1 MDKPK
6 SKLKFRGTVLVPDY
20 EIYQLLSNIS
30 RELIC
35 LHTEDGTYSFVSP
48 SSEKIIGYLPS
59 ELVGKNAY
67 DFFHPEDRKTIRE
80 KSHRPILNGE
90 KDNLTEYRFLHKNG
104 SYIWL
109 QTLSQVVKNNE
120 NQSIKIHTSSRDVS
134 SQVELREQLIQKER
148 LLRESN
154 QLAKVGGWEIELTTM
169 KAMWSDMIFQI
180 HEIEPPVIPPLETC
194 ISFFPPPGDQFIR
207 KGIMTAIEKGIP
219 YDMTLPFVSANGKH
233 KWVRALA
240 KVEFIDEKPTRIYGA
255 FYDVTSQRNAEL
267 ELEIS
272 EQKFRE
278 AFHFSAGGLAITS
291 VDGKFIE
298 VNLAFSRFVGYSE
311 EELKGMLIES
321 VSYHADY
328 DANMKLR
335 QKVIAN
341 ESSFFEM
348 EKRYVHKDGQVLWA
362 QLSSTLVRDKEGLP
376 LYFISQVFDI
386 DSRKKAELKLL
397 QANEKLT
404 TVTNSLTN
412 QNKQLQSYNQIVSH
426 NLRSPISNLRTLL
439 NLIDETEDPIE
450 KAEYHSHLKIVA
462 ESLESTLEDLIS
474 ALRIQQNHEIK
485 PQLLDIKDSFERVKK
500 LMIGEIQNLEA
511 EIDYDFSSSPEIYFP
526 KLYLESILTNLLSNS
541 LKYSAPGK
549 NPYIQV
555 QSFSIGRSI
564 TLSFSDNGS
573 GIDLERYGKQ
583 IFQLKKTFHRDK
595 AGRGVGL
602 FLTKYQIESMG
613 GQIEVRSQPGH
624 GTTFLLHF
632 LNQVNV

>member
-1 MDKPK
+1 M
-6 SKLKFRGTVLVPDY
+6 LVPDY

-67 DFFHPEDRKTIRE
+67 DFFHPEDRKRILEET
-80 KSHRPILNGE
+80 HLPILKGE
-90 KDNLTEYRFLHKNG
+90 TDNLTEYRFLHKNG
-104 SYIWL
+104 SYVWL
-109 QTLSQVVKNNE
+109 QTLSQIVKNNE
-120 NQSIKIHTSSRDVS
+120 NQSVKIHTSSRDVS
-134 SQVELREQLIQKER
+134 NQVELREKLIQRER

-154 QLAKVGGWEIELTTM
+154 NVAKVGGWELDLITM
-169 KAMWSDMIFQI
+169 KPMWSEMIFHI
-180 HEIEPPVIPPLETC
+180 HEIEPPDIPPIETC
-194 ISFFPPPGDQFIR
+194 ISFFPSPGDEIVR
-207 KGIMTAIEKGIP
+207 ESLMTAVEKGLP
-219 YDMTLPFVSANGKH
+219 YDLTLPFVSANGKH

-240 KVEFIDEKPTRIYGA
+240 KVEFLNDKPSRIYGA
-255 FYDVTSQRNAEL
+255 LYDVTAQKNAEL
-267 ELEIS
+267 EKEIS
-272 EQKFRE
+272 EKKFRE
-278 AFHFSAGGLAITS
+278 AFHFSVGGLAITS
-291 VDGKFIE
+291 IEGKFLE
-298 VNLAFSRFVGYSE
+298 VNLAFSKFIGHSE
-311 EELKGMLIES
+311 EELKNMTIES
-321 VSYHADY
+321 VSHSADFE
-328 DANMKLR
+328 ANMKLR
-335 QKVIAN
+335 RKVIAN

-348 EKRYVHKDGQVLWA
+348 EKRYVHKDGHILWGH
-362 QLSSTLVRDKEGLP
+362 LSATLVRDKTGNP
-376 LYFISQVFDI
+376 IYFISQVFDI

-397 QANEKLT
+397 LTNEKLT
-404 TVTNSLTN
+404 SVTNSLTN

-439 NLIDETEDPIE
+439 GLIDETEDPIE
-450 KAEYHSHLKIVA
+450 KTEYHSHLKIVA
-462 ESLESTLEDLIS
+462 ENLESTLEDLIS

-485 PQLLDIKDSFERVKK
+485 PQLLDFKDSFERVQK
-500 LMIGEIQNLEA
+500 LMIGEIQNLDA
-511 EIDYDFSSSPEIYFP
+511 EIDYDFSSSPKIYFP

-555 QSFSIGRSI
+555 QSFSIGKSV
-564 TLSFSDNGS
+564 TLSFTDNGS

-583 IFQLKKTFHRDK
+583 IFQLKKTFHRGK

-632 LNQVNV
+632 LNQVNA

>member
-1 MDKPK
+1 M
-6 SKLKFRGTVLVPDY
+6 LVPDY

-67 DFFHPEDRKTIRE
+67 DFFHPEDRKRIQDE
-80 KSHRPILNGE
+80 SHLPILRGE
-90 KDNLTEYRFLHKNG
+90 ADNLTEYRFLHKNG
-104 SYIWL
+104 SYVWL
-109 QTLSQVVKNNE
+109 QTLSQIVKNNE
-120 NQSIKIHTSSRDVS
+120 NQSVKIHTSSRDVS
-134 SQVELREQLIQKER
+134 NQVELREKLIQRER

-154 QLAKVGGWEIELTTM
+154 NVAKVGGWELDLITM
-169 KAMWSDMIFQI
+169 KPMWSDMIFQI
-180 HEIEPPVIPPLETC
+180 HEIEPPDIPPLETC
-194 ISFFPPPGDQFIR
+194 ISFFPPPGDKIVR
-207 KGIMTAIEKGIP
+207 ESIATTIEKGIP
-219 YDMTLPFVSANGKH
+219 YDLTLPFVSANGKH

-240 KVEFIDEKPTRIYGA
+240 KAEFLNGKPSRIYGA
-255 FYDVTSQRNAEL
+255 LYDVTAQKNAEI
-267 ELEIS
+267 EKEIS
-272 EQKFRE
+272 EKKFRE
-278 AFHFSAGGLAITS
+278 AFYFSAGGLAITS
-291 VDGKFIE
+291 IEGKFIE
-298 VNLAFSRFVGYSE
+298 VNLAFSRFIGYSE
-311 EELKGMLIES
+311 EELKNMTIES
-321 VSYHADY
+321 VSYFADFE
-328 DANMKLR
+328 ANMKLR

-341 ESSFFEM
+341 ESNFFEM
-348 EKRYVHKDGQVLWA
+348 EKRYVHKDGQILWGH
-362 QLSSTLVRDKEGLP
+362 LSATLVRDKVGHP
-376 LYFISQVFDI
+376 VYFISQVFDI

-397 QANEKLT
+397 LANEKLIS
-404 TVTNSLTN
+404 VTNSLTN

-439 NLIDETEDPIE
+439 GLIDETEDPIE

-462 ESLESTLEDLIS
+462 ENLESTLEDLIS

-485 PQLLDIKDSFERVKK
+485 PQLLDIKDSFERVQK
-500 LMIGEIQNLEA
+500 LMIGEIQTLDA
-511 EIDYDFSSSPEIYFP
+511 EIDYDFSSSPKIYFP

-555 QSFSIGRSI
+555 QSFSIGKSV
-564 TLSFSDNGS
+564 TLSFTDNGS

-632 LNQVNV
+632 LNQVNA